1 MSPSP
6 AAPARWELLPFSLW
20 QLSSPTVQFCQ
31 NCRRKHFF
39 VDWEANSSRV
49 KFGKRELLVNG
60 NFTSLVNGNPILL
73 QIYAL
78 DFIQTHV
85 NLEFDT
91 CIFTGVEKY
100 ISFDRDYER
109 YNAKLKY

>member
-1 MSPSP
+1 MKVSS
-6 AAPARWELLPFSLW
+6 LL
-20 QLSSPTVQFCQ
+20 QY
-31 NCRRKHFF
+31 
-39 VDWEANSSRV
+39 RV

-78 DFIQTHV
+78 DFIQTHG

-100 ISFDRDYER
+100 IIFDRDYES
-109 YNAKLKY
+109 YNEKLKY

>member
-1 MSPSP
+1 MLNNKS
-6 AAPARWELLPFSLW
+6 LLNY
-20 QLSSPTVQFCQ
+20 LSDIFCLKQ
-31 NCRRKHFF
+31 VKLIEHPQKSILLVC
-39 VDWEANSSRV
+39 RV

-100 ISFDRDYER
+100 IIFDRDYER